1 MGAFV
6 LDKISALVAHRS
18 NRCKVSLR
26 TRMSSSATNSN
37 LFHAVRG
44 VKLCEAF
51 ELFCRWRQQNA
62 LLAIFH

>member
-1 MGAFV
+1 MSS
-6 LDKISALVAHRS
+6 SATDFNLFAPCAAQ
-18 NRCKVSLR
+18 NRA
-26 TRMSSSATNSN
+26 RMSSSATDSN

>member
-1 MGAFV
+1 VFF
-6 LDKISALVAHRS
+6 
-18 NRCKVSLR
+18 
-26 TRMSSSATNSN
+26 ATYTPRQKTINIIC
-37 LFHAVRG
+37 AVRG

>member
-1 MGAFV
+1 
-6 LDKISALVAHRS
+6 
-18 NRCKVSLR
+18 VSLQ
-26 TRMSSSATNSN
+26 TRMSSSATDFNLFAPCAAQNRAHMSSSAMNSN

>member
-1 MGAFV
+1 MGAFI
-6 LDKISALVAHRS
+6 LDRLSVFVAHRS
-18 NRCKVSLR
+18 KHCKVSLR
-26 TRMSSSATNSN
+26 THMSSSATNSN

>member
-1 MGAFV
+1 
-6 LDKISALVAHRS
+6 
-18 NRCKVSLR
+18 
-26 TRMSSSATNSN
+26 MSSSATDFN